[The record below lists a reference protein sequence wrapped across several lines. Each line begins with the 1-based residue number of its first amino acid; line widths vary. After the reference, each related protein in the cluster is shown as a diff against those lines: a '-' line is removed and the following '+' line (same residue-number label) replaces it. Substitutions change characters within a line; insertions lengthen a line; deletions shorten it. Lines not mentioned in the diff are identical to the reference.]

1 LVSGQ
6 GRIIASALTLGLFVL
21 AVAVQPLLE
30 PSYDPLRQEIS
41 EFAHTGLGA
50 IVLAGFLA
58 WGTSLG
64 LLAGL
69 VVQAPSSASF
79 HRAAQVESTVLGVA
93 AFGLVLLTLFATDR
107 GVEVAGAVTRHTVA
121 GRLHDTGSALVT
133 VSVLVAVV
141 ADAFRSR
148 NTALASA
155 VIAAAIASSAVLLAC
170 GDPLPG
176 LRQRCLV
183 ACAVI
188 WQAVVI
194 DRLRR
199 QLLTSV

>member
-1 LVSGQ
+1 MSRQ
-6 GRIIASALTLGLFVL
+6 GRIVASALALGLFLL

-41 EFAHTGLGA
+41 EFAHTDYGA
-50 IVLAGFLA
+50 VVLVGFLA

-69 VVQAPSSASF
+69 VVHAPSPSGR
-79 HRAAQVESTVLGVA
+79 HRAARLESIALVVA
-93 AFGLVLLTLFATDR
+93 AFGLVLVTLFATDR
-107 GVEVAGAVTRHTVA
+107 GVEVAGVVTRHTVA
-121 GRLHDTGSALVT
+121 GRLHDAGSALVAI
-133 VSVLVAVV
+133 SILAAVL

-148 NTALASA
+148 SAALASA
-155 VIAAAIASSAVLLAC
+155 VIAAAVGSSAVLFAI

-183 ACAVI
+183 ACACV
-188 WQAVVI
+188 WQAVVLG
-194 DRLRR
+194 RLRR
-199 QLLTSV
+199 RLPTSV